1 MFLEVR
7 RLQKRAKLRKKRAQN
22 EDRNFEADFSDFWAI
37 LGGFWEHFGSI
48 LGGFCMQNLRR
59 NLGRNLE
66 AKNGAGGGDAEA
78 GKDSFDCLIRPR
90 DPARPRPQ
98 GPGGLS
104 PQSGRHRPVL
114 FLGRNFGTDFV
125 WIFNGQWLHY

>member
-1 MFLEVR
+1 MFLEVWK
-7 RLQKRAKLRKKRAQN
+7 LQKRAKLRKQRAQN
-22 EDRNFEADFSDFWAI
+22 EVRNLEADFSDFWSI
-37 LGGFWEHFGSI
+37 LGGFGRHFGSI

-78 GKDSFDCLIRPR
+78 AEDSFDCLIRPNSL
-90 DPARPRPQ
+90 ARPRPQ

-104 PQSGRHRPVL
+104 PQSGRHRPAPL
-114 FLGRNFGTDFV
+114 FGKLVRSVSRTLG
-125 WIFNGQWLHY
+125 LL